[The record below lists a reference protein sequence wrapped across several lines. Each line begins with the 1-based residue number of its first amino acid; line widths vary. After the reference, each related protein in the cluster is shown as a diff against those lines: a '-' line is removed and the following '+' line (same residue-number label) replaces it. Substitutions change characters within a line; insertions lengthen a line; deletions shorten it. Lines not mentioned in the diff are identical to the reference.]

1 MKKINDQMNAFFG
14 NDTEFEGKLS
24 FSGAVRIDGSFKGE
38 ISTKGTLIVG
48 ETADIEADI
57 HASQI
62 IVSGEVRGSIVAE
75 KKIEAHAPGKIIGN
89 IQAPIITIDEG
100 FVFEGNCRMKKQDEE
115 TAKDKKVTVLTQ
127 TAGSV
132 DQDVTAF

>member
-1 MKKINDQMNAFFG
+1 MKKINDQINAFFG
-14 NDTEFEGKLS
+14 NDTDFEGKLS

-48 ETADIEADI
+48 ETADIEANI
-57 HASQI
+57 HASKI
-62 IVSGEVRGSIVAE
+62 IVSGKVRGSVVAE

-89 IQAPIITIDEG
+89 IQAPTITIDEG

-115 TAKDKKVTVLTQ
+115 FENNKKVTVLTQ
-127 TAGSV
+127 TAGLV

>member
-1 MKKINDQMNAFFG
+1 MKKINDQINAFFG
-14 NDTEFEGKLS
+14 NDTDFEGKLS

-57 HASQI
+57 HASKI
-62 IVSGEVRGSIVAE
+62 IVSGKVRGSVVAE

-89 IQAPIITIDEG
+89 IQAPTITIDEG

-115 TAKDKKVTVLTQ
+115 SEKDNKVTVLKQ

-132 DQDVTAF
+132 D

>member
-48 ETADIEADI
+48 ETANIEAEI
-57 HASQI
+57 HASHI
-62 IVSGEVRGSIVAE
+62 SVSGEVRGSIVAE
-75 KKIEAHAPGKIIGN
+75 NKIEAHAPGKIIGN
-89 IQAPIITIDEG
+89 IQAPTITIDEG
-100 FVFEGNCRMKKQDEE
+100 VVFEGNCRMQKQGEE
-115 TAKDKKVTVLTQ
+115 SEKDKKVTVLTQ
-127 TAGSV
+127 SAGSKE
-132 DQDVTAF
+132 